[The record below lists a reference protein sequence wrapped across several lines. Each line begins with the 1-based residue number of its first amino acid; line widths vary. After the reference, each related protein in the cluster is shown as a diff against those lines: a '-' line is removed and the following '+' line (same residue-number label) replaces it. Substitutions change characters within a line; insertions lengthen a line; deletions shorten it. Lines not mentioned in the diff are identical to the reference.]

1 MTHAL
6 TLPSPP
12 PRPARISLDADTWD
26 EIAKAYLAGATAPE
40 LARRYHVS
48 VASVHRHIKRR
59 GAGKRGPGATAFA
72 RAHAAATLLEDDARR
87 RQRIDAEDLHDLAQ
101 HDPHDPALLAQVAT
115 TASGN
120 AMVAQRFGEA
130 RALADL
136 ALRYGRAAAQRP
148 MSFRMMVLRTTF
160 DPAWADVYFGDGL
173 DGKCEAPVKQDYW
186 KRRSLQRAEDERRA
200 RELAHATA
208 RVGALEEKLRGLG
221 VEV

>member
-6 TLPSPP
+6 TLPAPP
-12 PRPARISLDADTWD
+12 PLPARLSLGDETWD
-26 EIAKAYLAGATAPE
+26 EIARAYLAGATAPE
-40 LARRYHVS
+40 LARRYRVS
-48 VASVHRHIKRR
+48 ISSIMRHIKKR
-59 GAGKRGPGATAFA
+59 GACKRGPGATAYA
-72 RAHAAATLLEDDARR
+72 RAHAAAAMLEEDARR
-87 RQRIDAEDLHDLAQ
+87 RHHIDAEALIDLAQ
-101 HDPHDPALLAQVAT
+101 HEPHDPAVLAQVAT

-148 MSFRMMVLRTTF
+148 MSFRMMVLQTAF
-160 DPAWADVYFGDGL
+160 DPLWADVFFGDGI

-200 RELAHATA
+200 RELAHAKA
-208 RVGALEEKLRGLG
+208 RVGRLEEKLRGLG
-221 VEV
+221 VEA